1 VRDRP
6 EGSYTASLAEAGIER
21 CAQKLGEEAVE
32 AAVSAVAGDGRL
44 AEEAADLMYHLYVL
58 LAVAGVDVADV
69 EDVLAR
75 RAAG

>member
-1 VRDRP
+1 M
-6 EGSYTASLAEAGIER
+6 
-21 CAQKLGEEAVE
+21 
-32 AAVSAVAGDGRL
+32 SAVAGDGRL